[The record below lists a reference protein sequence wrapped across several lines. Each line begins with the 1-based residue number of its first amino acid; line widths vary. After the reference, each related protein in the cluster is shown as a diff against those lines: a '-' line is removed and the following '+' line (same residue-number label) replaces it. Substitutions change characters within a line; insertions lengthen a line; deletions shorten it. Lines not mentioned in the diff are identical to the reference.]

1 MKGAFTQ
8 VIQGAGGSWVTGPK
22 HLALGLDTVSNT
34 QWFVFILRTESYNCK
49 CCCKLKAFAVLSL
62 LLWCLLMVS
71 LMGCLTKMSGA
82 QTSLDLGE
90 APKAKIRKRT
100 EAPEEGS

>member
-8 VIQGAGGSWVTGPK
+8 VIQGAGGLGSPTPE
-22 HLALGLDTVSNT
+22 HLALDLDTVSNT
-34 QWFVFILRTESYNCK
+34 HSGLYSFSGPESYNCK
-49 CCCKLKAFAVLSL
+49 CCKLKAFTVLS

-71 LMGCLTKMSGA
+71 LTGCFTKMSGT
-82 QTSLDLGE
+82 QTSLDLRE
-90 APKAKIRKRT
+90 APKAKKRKRT